1 MSYGSRKDS
10 NSNNT
15 KRARRENPGE
25 STFATAEH
33 PKLALSPESRK
44 KIKHLLNMLD
54 KDKKKSNLKE
64 EALKNQEDFTNKT
77 EISTK
82 NFEVNSPVR
91 NY

>member
-1 MSYGSRKDS
+1 
-10 NSNNT
+10 
-15 KRARRENPGE
+15 
-25 STFATAEH
+25 
-33 PKLALSPESRK
+33 
-44 KIKHLLNMLD
+44 MLD